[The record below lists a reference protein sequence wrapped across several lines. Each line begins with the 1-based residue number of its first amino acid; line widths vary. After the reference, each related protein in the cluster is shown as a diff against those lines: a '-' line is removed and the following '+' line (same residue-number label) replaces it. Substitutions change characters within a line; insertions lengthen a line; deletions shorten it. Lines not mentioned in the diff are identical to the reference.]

1 MSRRRKTNEFFLK
14 EVADLTGE
22 EYEFLEEYITALT
35 KIRVKHKKCGNIYY
49 IRPSEFLNGSRCPF
63 CAGIRKKTNEEF
75 LREHSFLKGTRC
87 QLCFGNKLKTNEE
100 FEEEIKKIV
109 GKEYVFLEKYKNS
122 RTKIKVQHKI
132 CGHVYKVRPSSFL
145 RGDRCPKCCG
155 NAKKTDKQFLGEVK
169 KMYPN
174 EEYTFLEEYKNGQK
188 KIGVRHN
195 KCGHI
200 YKVKPVE
207 FLNGVRCPKCYG
219 TPKKTHQRF
228 LEDVKKLVGDEYVF
242 LEPYK
247 TNKTKMK
254 IKHNVCGNTY
264 EVRPDSFFSGRR
276 CPYCKSSKG
285 EKEIAKRLKK
295 RHIKFL
301 TEKTFAGLK
310 DNISLRFDFYLPDFN
325 LVIEYDGRQHFEPV
339 TFGGVSEEKAKENF
353 IKAKKRDCIKN
364 NYCKENGIRL
374 IRISFS
380 EFENIG
386 EILDKEL
393 LSLRG

>member
-22 EYEFLEEYITALT
+22 KYEFLEEYITALT
-35 KIRVKHKKCGNIYY
+35 KIRVKHKK
-49 IRPSEFLNGSRCPF
+49 
-63 CAGIRKKTNEEF
+63 
-75 LREHSFLKGTRC
+75 
-87 QLCFGNKLKTNEE
+87 
-100 FEEEIKKIV
+100 
-109 GKEYVFLEKYKNS
+109 
-122 RTKIKVQHKI
+122 
-132 CGHVYKVRPSSFL
+132 
-145 RGDRCPKCCG
+145 
-155 NAKKTDKQFLGEVK
+155 
-169 KMYPN
+169 
-174 EEYTFLEEYKNGQK
+174 
-188 KIGVRHN
+188 
-195 KCGHI
+195 
-200 YKVKPVE
+200 
-207 FLNGVRCPKCYG
+207 
-219 TPKKTHQRF
+219 
-228 LEDVKKLVGDEYVF
+228 
-242 LEPYK
+242 
-247 TNKTKMK
+247 
-254 IKHNVCGNTY
+254 CGNTY